1 MEFLIILLLIILNGF
16 FAMSEIAM
24 ISARRSNLEMQ
35 ARQGDAGARQ
45 AQKLIEDPDKF
56 LSTIQIG
63 ITLIG
68 ILTGIYSGDALAT
81 KFGRELA
88 ALGISLR
95 TATVVAQITIVIV
108 VTYLTLIFGELVPKR
123 IGMNSAEKIAKLA
136 ARPMRLLS
144 LLASP
149 FVWLLS
155 RSTAGVTRLLGLRK
169 SDSKVTEEEIRSI
182 IQEGAEDG
190 EVQEVEQKIM
200 GRVFSLGD
208 RTVESIMTFRS
219 ELVWIDTAMTPE
231 QIREQVNRELA
242 ALGISLRT
250 ATVVAQITIVI
261 VVTYLTLIF
270 GELVPKRIGMNSAEK
285 IAKLAARPMR
295 LLSLLASPFVWLLSR
310 STAGVTRLLG
320 LRKSDSKVTEEEIR
334 SIIQEGAEDGE
345 VQEVEQKIMG
355 RVFSLGDRT
364 VESIMTFRSELV
376 WIDTAMTPEQIREQV
391 NREPH
396 NRYPVG
402 EGSLDKLAGVV
413 YLKDLFR
420 HIDDPGF
427 DIRNH
432 LSPAKF
438 FHEGAEVYSALEQLR
453 SEQLGYGIVCDEFG
467 VTRGIVTLKDIFE
480 ALVGEIPD
488 GYGEPDIVRREDGSV
503 LIDGQCPFYDFLA
516 FFGAENAV
524 PRNAYNTISGLVL
537 DQLKHI
543 PATGEKLRW
552 NSFDL
557 EIVDMDGVRIDKILV
572 THDQAGES

>member
-1 MEFLIILLLIILNGF
+1 M
-16 FAMSEIAM
+16 
-24 ISARRSNLEMQ
+24 
-35 ARQGDAGARQ
+35 
-45 AQKLIEDPDKF
+45 
-56 LSTIQIG
+56 
-63 ITLIG
+63 
-68 ILTGIYSGDALAT
+68 
-81 KFGRELA
+81 
-88 ALGISLR
+88 
-95 TATVVAQITIVIV
+95 AQITIVIV

-208 RTVESIMTFRS
+208 RTVESIMRLS
-219 ELVWIDTAMTPE
+219 
-231 QIREQVNRELA
+231 Q
-242 ALGISLRT
+242 RT
-250 ATVVAQITIVI
+250 
-261 VVTYLTLIF
+261 
-270 GELVPKRIGMNSAEK
+270 GMD
-285 IAKLAARPMR
+285 RHR
-295 LLSLLASPFVWLLSR
+295 DD
-310 STAGVTRLLG
+310 AGT
-320 LRKSDSKVTEEEIR
+320 DP
-334 SIIQEGAEDGE
+334 
-345 VQEVEQKIMG
+345 
-355 RVFSLGDRT
+355 RT
-364 VESIMTFRSELV
+364 GQ
-376 WIDTAMTPEQIREQV
+376 PG
-391 NREPH
+391 PH

-488 GYGEPDIVRREDGSV
+488 G
-503 LIDGQCPFYDFLA
+503 
-516 FFGAENAV
+516 
-524 PRNAYNTISGLVL
+524 
-537 DQLKHI
+537 
-543 PATGEKLRW
+543 
-552 NSFDL
+552 
-557 EIVDMDGVRIDKILV
+557 
-572 THDQAGES
+572 

>member
-1 MEFLIILLLIILNGF
+1 MQYPAPAPAGAQINLALHTPCIIFADKQTGHPNGVPHHSIINHPERLLRHVGDRHDLGAPLQ
-16 FAMSEIAM
+16 S
-24 ISARRSNLEMQ
+24 
-35 ARQGDAGARQ
+35 GDAGTAGRRRARQ

-81 KFGRELA
+81 KFG
-88 ALGISLR
+88 
-95 TATVVAQITIVIV
+95 
-108 VTYLTLIFGELVPKR
+108 
-123 IGMNSAEKIAKLA
+123 
-136 ARPMRLLS
+136 
-144 LLASP
+144 
-149 FVWLLS
+149 
-155 RSTAGVTRLLGLRK
+155 
-169 SDSKVTEEEIRSI
+169 
-182 IQEGAEDG
+182 
-190 EVQEVEQKIM
+190 
-200 GRVFSLGD
+200 
-208 RTVESIMTFRS
+208 
-219 ELVWIDTAMTPE
+219 
-231 QIREQVNRELA
+231 RELA

>member
-1 MEFLIILLLIILNGF
+1 
-16 FAMSEIAM
+16 MSE
-24 ISARRSNLEMQ
+24 
-35 ARQGDAGARQ
+35 
-45 AQKLIEDPDKF
+45 
-56 LSTIQIG
+56 
-63 ITLIG
+63 
-68 ILTGIYSGDALAT
+68 
-81 KFGRELA
+81 
-88 ALGISLR
+88 
-95 TATVVAQITIVIV
+95 
-108 VTYLTLIFGELVPKR
+108 
-123 IGMNSAEKIAKLA
+123 AE
-136 ARPMRLLS
+136 ARPTNFIRQIIDED
-144 LLASP
+144 LASGKHTT
-149 FVWLLS
+149 VH
-155 RSTAGVTRLLGLRK
+155 TRFPPEPNGYLHIGHAKSICLNFGIAQDYKGQCNLRFDDTNPVK
-169 SDSKVTEEEIRSI
+169 
-182 IQEGAEDG
+182 EDI
-190 EVQEVEQKIM
+190 EY
-200 GRVFSLGD
+200 
-208 RTVESIMTFRS
+208 VESIKNDVEWLGFHWSGNVRYS
-219 ELVWIDTAMTPE
+219 SDYFDQLHAYAIELINKGLAYVD
-231 QIREQVNRELA
+231 EL
-242 ALGISLRT
+242 
-250 ATVVAQITIVI
+250 
-261 VVTYLTLIF
+261 
-270 GELVPKRIGMNSAEK
+270 
-285 IAKLAARPMR
+285 
-295 LLSLLASPFVWLLSR
+295 
-310 STAGVTRLLG
+310 
-320 LRKSDSKVTEEEIR
+320 
-334 SIIQEGAEDGE
+334 
-345 VQEVEQKIMG
+345 
-355 RVFSLGDRT
+355 
-364 VESIMTFRSELV
+364 
-376 WIDTAMTPEQIREQV
+376 TPEQIREQV

-572 THDQAGES
+572 THDQVSES

>member
-136 ARPMRLLS
+136 ARPM
-144 LLASP
+144 
-149 FVWLLS
+149 
-155 RSTAGVTRLLGLRK
+155 
-169 SDSKVTEEEIRSI
+169 
-182 IQEGAEDG
+182 
-190 EVQEVEQKIM
+190 
-200 GRVFSLGD
+200 
-208 RTVESIMTFRS
+208 
-219 ELVWIDTAMTPE
+219 
-231 QIREQVNRELA
+231 
-242 ALGISLRT
+242 
-250 ATVVAQITIVI
+250 
-261 VVTYLTLIF
+261 
-270 GELVPKRIGMNSAEK
+270 
-285 IAKLAARPMR
+285 
-295 LLSLLASPFVWLLSR
+295 
-310 STAGVTRLLG
+310 RLLG

>member
-1 MEFLIILLLIILNGF
+1 M
-16 FAMSEIAM
+16 
-24 ISARRSNLEMQ
+24 
-35 ARQGDAGARQ
+35 
-45 AQKLIEDPDKF
+45 
-56 LSTIQIG
+56 
-63 ITLIG
+63 
-68 ILTGIYSGDALAT
+68 
-81 KFGRELA
+81 
-88 ALGISLR
+88 
-95 TATVVAQITIVIV
+95 
-108 VTYLTLIFGELVPKR
+108 
-123 IGMNSAEKIAKLA
+123 
-136 ARPMRLLS
+136 
-144 LLASP
+144 
-149 FVWLLS
+149 
-155 RSTAGVTRLLGLRK
+155 
-169 SDSKVTEEEIRSI
+169 
-182 IQEGAEDG
+182 
-190 EVQEVEQKIM
+190 
-200 GRVFSLGD
+200 
-208 RTVESIMTFRS
+208 
-219 ELVWIDTAMTPE
+219 
-231 QIREQVNRELA
+231 
-242 ALGISLRT
+242 
-250 ATVVAQITIVI
+250 
-261 VVTYLTLIF
+261 
-270 GELVPKRIGMNSAEK
+270 
-285 IAKLAARPMR
+285 
-295 LLSLLASPFVWLLSR
+295 
-310 STAGVTRLLG
+310 TRLLG

-543 PATGEKLRW
+543 PATGEKFRW